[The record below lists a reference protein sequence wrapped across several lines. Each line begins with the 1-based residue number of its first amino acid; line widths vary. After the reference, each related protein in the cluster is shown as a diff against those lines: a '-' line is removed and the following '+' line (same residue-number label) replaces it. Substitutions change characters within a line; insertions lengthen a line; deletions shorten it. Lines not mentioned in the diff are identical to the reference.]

1 MENEKLTYAAAM
13 RELEG
18 IVDRVEQNEL
28 DIDDLTANLKRAQQ
42 LVKFCRERLLKT
54 EEEVRGILA
63 SDDLKADGGAAARET
78 PAAQPDDDIPF

>member
-1 MENEKLTYAAAM
+1 MDKEKLTYTAAM
-13 RELEG
+13 KELED

-54 EEEVRGILA
+54 EEEVKGILA
-63 SDDLKADGGAAARET
+63 SDDLKADSGAAGREA
-78 PAAQPDDDIPF
+78 PAAEAGDVPF